1 MIFLNMLVIMS
12 YRCKCARRTH
22 SARRSHRDRRSS
34 ITMRLLVGRIGRAHG
49 ILGEATIEV
58 RTDEPDRRF
67 AIGASVQTDSNGE
80 LKIISGRVH
89 NGILLLG
96 FEGISDRNGIEKLRN
111 TLLYADVDI
120 NETNDEDEYHVMQL
134 IGCAAVLESG
144 EVFGEVTDVINLP
157 GQDLLAIK
165 TAQGEQLIPFVHQ
178 LVPTVDIANKKV
190 VVIPP
195 TITGEMA

>member
-1 MIFLNMLVIMS
+1 
-12 YRCKCARRTH
+12 
-22 SARRSHRDRRSS
+22 
-34 ITMRLLVGRIGRAHG
+34 MRLLVGRIGRAHG

-67 AIGASVQTDSNGE
+67 AIGATVQTDSIGD
-80 LKIISGRVH
+80 LKVISGRVH

-96 FEGISDRNGIEKLRN
+96 FEGISDRNSVEKLRN

-120 NETNDEDEYHVMQL
+120 NEANDDEDEYHVMQL
-134 IGCAAVLESG
+134 IECVAVLESG
-144 EVFGEVTDVINLP
+144 EVFGEITDVINLP

-165 TAQGEQLIPFVHQ
+165 TENGEQLIPFVHQ
-178 LVPTVDIANKKV
+178 LVPTVDITNKKV

-195 TITGEMA
+195 TISGEMT

>member
-1 MIFLNMLVIMS
+1 
-12 YRCKCARRTH
+12 
-22 SARRSHRDRRSS
+22 
-34 ITMRLLVGRIGRAHG
+34 MRLLVGRIGRAHG

-58 RTDEPDRRF
+58 RTDEPNRRF
-67 AIGASVQTDSNGE
+67 AIGATVQTDSNGE
-80 LKIISGRVH
+80 LKVISGRVH

-96 FEGISDRNGIEKLRN
+96 FEGITDRNSVEKLRN

-120 NETNDEDEYHVMQL
+120 NESNDDEDEYHVMQL

-144 EVFGEVTDVINLP
+144 EAFGEVTDVINLP

-165 TAQGEQLIPFVHQ
+165 TAQGEKLIPFVHQ
-178 LVPTVDIANKKV
+178 LVPTVDIENKKV

-195 TITGEMA
+195 TISGEIS

>member
-1 MIFLNMLVIMS
+1 
-12 YRCKCARRTH
+12 
-22 SARRSHRDRRSS
+22 
-34 ITMRLLVGRIGRAHG
+34 MRLLVGRIGRAHG

-67 AIGASVQTDSNGE
+67 AVGSKVSTDSHGE

-96 FEGISDRNGIEKLRN
+96 FDGFNDRNAVEKLRN
-111 TLLYADVDI
+111 TLLYAEVDI
-120 NETNDEDEYHVMQL
+120 NETSDVEDEYHVLQL
-134 IGCAAVLESG
+134 VGCQVILESG

-165 TAQGEQLIPFVHQ
+165 TDEGEQLIPFVHQ
-178 LVPTVDIANKKV
+178 LVPTVDIKSKKIT
-190 VVIPP
+190 VIPP
-195 TITGEMA
+195 ALMERD

>member
-1 MIFLNMLVIMS
+1 
-12 YRCKCARRTH
+12 
-22 SARRSHRDRRSS
+22 
-34 ITMRLLVGRIGRAHG
+34 MRLLVGRIGRAHG

-67 AIGASVQTDSNGE
+67 AIGAVVQTDTHGE
-80 LKIISGRVH
+80 LTITSGRVH

-96 FEGISDRNGIEKLRN
+96 FNGITDRNGIEKLRN

-120 NETNDEDEYHVMQL
+120 NEENDDEDEYHVMQL
-134 IGCAAVLESG
+134 IGCQALLESG
-144 EVFGEVTDVINLP
+144 EAYGEVTDVINLP

-165 TAQGEQLIPFVHQ
+165 TVQGEQLIPFVQQ
-178 LVPTVDIANKKV
+178 LVPTVDVANKKV

-195 TITGEMA
+195 AITGVME

>member
-1 MIFLNMLVIMS
+1 
-12 YRCKCARRTH
+12 
-22 SARRSHRDRRSS
+22 
-34 ITMRLLVGRIGRAHG
+34 MRLLVGRIGRAHG

-67 AIGASVQTDSNGE
+67 AIGATVQTDTHGE
-80 LKIISGRVH
+80 LTITSGRVH

-96 FEGISDRNGIEKLRN
+96 FNGITDRNGIEKLRN
-111 TLLYADVDI
+111 TMLYADVDI
-120 NETNDEDEYHVMQL
+120 NEENDDEDEYHVMQL
-134 IGCAAVLESG
+134 IGCQAVLETG

-157 GQDLLAIK
+157 AQDLLAIK

-195 TITGEMA
+195 AITGVMQ

>member
-1 MIFLNMLVIMS
+1 
-12 YRCKCARRTH
+12 
-22 SARRSHRDRRSS
+22 
-34 ITMRLLVGRIGRAHG
+34 MRLLVGRIGRAHG

-67 AIGASVQTDSNGE
+67 AIGAVVQTDTHGE
-80 LKIISGRVH
+80 LTITSGRVH

-96 FEGISDRNGIEKLRN
+96 FNGITDRNGIEKLRN

-120 NETNDEDEYHVMQL
+120 NEENDDEDEYHVMQL
-134 IGCAAVLESG
+134 IGCQAVLESG
-144 EVFGEVTDVINLP
+144 EAFGEVTDVINLP

-165 TAQGEQLIPFVHQ
+165 TSNGEQLIPFVHQ
-178 LVPTVDIANKKV
+178 LVPTVDVANKKV

-195 TITGEMA
+195 AITGVME